1 MKTNLLRI
9 LPILFVAAIFS
20 SCSTSSDLSSNSI
33 VKKRK
38 YTKGYHVD
46 FRQKNEKK
54 SADVF
59 VAEIKPN
66 VINDSKPESHH
77 VQSLDM
83 SASTTAKITEAD
95 LTARAIPVKTTGTSK
110 KMDNQDLTNSKTPIA
125 ATSMKEA
132 KRDLRNSMRES
143 RKEMKSSSSS
153 AGLQDESLIL
163 YVILAILI
171 PPLAVGLLY
180 GIGTEFW
187 ISLVLTLLFFV
198 PGVIYALI
206 KVFSH

>member
-59 VAEIKPN
+59 EAEIKPN

-95 LTARAIPVKTTGTSK
+95 VTARAIPVKTNGTSK
-110 KMDNQDLTNSKTPIA
+110 KMDNQDLTKSKTPIA

-143 RKEMKSSSSS
+143 RKEMKSSSS

-163 YVILAILI
+163 YVILALII

-187 ISLVLTLLFFV
+187 ISLILTLLFFV

-206 KVFSH
+206 KVLSH

>member
-66 VINDSKPESHH
+66 VITDSKPESHH

-83 SASTTAKITEAD
+83 SASTTDKITEAD
-95 LTARAIPVKTTGTSK
+95 LTARAIPVKTTSTSK
-110 KMDNQDLTNSKTPIA
+110 KMDNQDLTNSKTPEA

-143 RKEMKSSSSS
+143 RKEMKSSSS

-163 YVILAILI
+163 YVILALII

-187 ISLVLTLLFFV
+187 ISLILTLLFFV

-206 KVFSH
+206 KVLSH